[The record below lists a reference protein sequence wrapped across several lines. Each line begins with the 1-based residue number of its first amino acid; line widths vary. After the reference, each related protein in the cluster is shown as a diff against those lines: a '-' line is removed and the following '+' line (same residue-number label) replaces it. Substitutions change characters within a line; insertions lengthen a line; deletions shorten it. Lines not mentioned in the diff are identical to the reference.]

1 MVPQTLSRGMNGS
14 EVERLQKD
22 LSARGYE
29 VSVNGNFDEYTENAV
44 KAFQKDNNI
53 TVDGIVGAETG
64 PKLGATAA

>member
-14 EVERLQKD
+14 DVECLQKD
-22 LSARGYE
+22 LGAKGYQL
-29 VSVNGNFDEYTENAV
+29 SVNGDFDETTENAV

-64 PKLGATAA
+64 PKLGARA